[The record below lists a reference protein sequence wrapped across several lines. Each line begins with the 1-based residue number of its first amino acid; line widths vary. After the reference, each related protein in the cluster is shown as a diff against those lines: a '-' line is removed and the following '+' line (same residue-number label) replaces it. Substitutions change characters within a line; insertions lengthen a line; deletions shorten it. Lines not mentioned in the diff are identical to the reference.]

1 MGSSEAIMGSTGWGQ
16 IGVQN
21 EVLVGVQHATADMFT
36 GGAQGVSVNNDAEIF
51 ADEAGHSGANYI
63 DPGQP
68 IFVTA
73 AFIVPEH
80 AKELVNKEL
89 TDFRSSH
96 RPSRGQ
102 AIELKFGRAVGNP
115 NTRDAL
121 AGLLDR
127 LMDAGC
133 EAVPDVWEKR
143 FGIATRIVDALCD
156 TDYNPAA
163 LDRLHPLNP
172 SRREIAYFLDA
183 TLPDDALHAFARAYR
198 AVDGAALRSARD
210 RISLLA
216 RLGGQ
221 SEVADL
227 ISCCDV
233 NELVDDCTPDTRHH
247 RTLNFPS
254 FLGILGM
261 IDTALERMNRAG
273 PFIFDEQE
281 EFREPFHEAH
291 GLLEEARVVDMVNG
305 TSSFRMGFSRITG
318 FRMESSTA
326 SLGLQA
332 ADALAAIVRSGLS
345 NLDKLNTSSPTA
357 HLMRR
362 VFGMPEPVS
371 GAHRF
376 GVTAR
381 ISAGED
387 LLQRFGSA
395 MLAIEGSSG
404 PPSTGRAL
412 GRS

>member
-1 MGSSEAIMGSTGWGQ
+1 M
-16 IGVQN
+16 
-21 EVLVGVQHATADMFT
+21 LVGRQHERAAMFV
-36 GGAQGVSVNNDAEIF
+36 GGAQGVNVDDDAQIF

-73 AFIVPEH
+73 AFIVPEQ
-80 AKELVNKEL
+80 ARELVNQEL
-89 TDFRSSH
+89 TGFRAAH
-96 RPSRGQ
+96 RPSRGE

-121 AGLLDR
+121 ASLLDR

-163 LDRLHPLNP
+163 LAGLHPDDP
-172 SRREIAYFLDA
+172 KRREIAYFLDA

-210 RISLLA
+210 RISVLA
-216 RLGGQ
+216 RLAGQ
-221 SEVADL
+221 PGVADL
-227 ISCCDV
+227 IACCDV
-233 NELVDDCTPDTRHH
+233 SELIDDCTPENRHH

-254 FLGILGM
+254 FLGTLGM

-281 EFREPFHEAH
+281 EFREPFHQAH
-291 GLLEEARVVDMVNG
+291 GLLEEARVVDVVNG
-305 TSSFRMGFSRITG
+305 TSAFRMGFSRITD
-318 FRMESSTA
+318 FRMESSA
-326 SLGLQA
+326 IAPGLQA
-332 ADALAAIVRSGLS
+332 ADALAAVVRSGLS

-357 HLMRR
+357 RLLRR
-362 VFGMPEPVS
+362 VFGMPEPAS
-371 GAHRF
+371 SARRF

-381 ISAGED
+381 ISAGKD
-387 LLQRFGSA
+387 LLQRFGGA
-395 MLAIEGSSG
+395 MFVMESSSG
-404 PPSTGRAL
+404 PPSWGHARRRT
-412 GRS
+412 